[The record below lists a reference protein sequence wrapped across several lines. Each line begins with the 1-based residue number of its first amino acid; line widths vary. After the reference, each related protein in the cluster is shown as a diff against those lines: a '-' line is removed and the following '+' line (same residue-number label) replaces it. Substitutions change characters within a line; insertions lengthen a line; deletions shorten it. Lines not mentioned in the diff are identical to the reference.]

1 MILLSDLKVALRP
14 ENLIILP
21 AKSAPRYN
29 YPDLYISTHLIDTI
43 RGWKWEEAIQ
53 FASEKEFYILTPRE
67 FVDFLNLLKSGNQ
80 VYDGS
85 GRQISADR
93 ISEITDEIFGGGRI
107 HSYELFN
114 TRYKNIDGQ
123 IHAVSA
129 NGYIDER
136 VQGLDAKSLAPYRSG
151 ISPLGAQISLDYWLK
166 NATEDGLPPVETPCG
181 DLRYFAPADGC
192 IPRFRGTHR
201 ENTIQCNAPI
211 NDTAG
216 NRIRPVLV
224 RASF

>member
-21 AKSAPRYN
+21 AKSTPRYN
-29 YPDLYISTHLIDTI
+29 YPDLYISTHLIDTVS
-43 RGWKWEEAIQ
+43 GWKWEEAIQ
-53 FASEKEFYILTPRE
+53 FAFEKELYILTPRE
-67 FVDFLNLLKSGNQ
+67 FVDFLDLLRSGNQ

-93 ISEITDEIFGGGRI
+93 ISEITNEIFGGGRI
-107 HSYELFN
+107 HSYELFD
-114 TRYKNIDGQ
+114 TRYRNIDGQ

-136 VQGLDAKSLAPYRSG
+136 VQGLDTKPLAPHLMG
-151 ISPLGAQISLDYWLK
+151 EKLQISLDYWLA

-192 IPRFRGTHR
+192 IPRFGGTHR
-201 ENTIQCNAPI
+201 ENTIQCNASI
-211 NDTAG
+211 NDAAG

-224 RASF
+224 TSSF